1 MPGAVVARPA
11 SEPAAMDEILAL
23 QAALATAQDAKSSI
37 KLSERN
43 IVELVNK
50 LKSLDLLESTLLYTL
65 NGKEYLTEARLDAE
79 IKREVK
85 RRGGRVPVTDLQPAL
100 NVDVVHCERRARALA
115 ADASNGV

>member
-1 MPGAVVARPA
+1 
-11 SEPAAMDEILAL
+11 MDEILAL

-100 NVDVVHCERRARALA
+100 NVDVVHC
-115 ADASNGV
+115 

>member
-1 MPGAVVARPA
+1 
-11 SEPAAMDEILAL
+11 MDEILAL

-65 NGKEYLTEARLDAE
+65 NGKEYTQDNVTVEINKFWYGSREGLDYRYPSLTEFQNVRE
-79 IKREVK
+79 I
-85 RRGGRVPVTDLQPAL
+85 P
-100 NVDVVHCERRARALA
+100 
-115 ADASNGV
+115 